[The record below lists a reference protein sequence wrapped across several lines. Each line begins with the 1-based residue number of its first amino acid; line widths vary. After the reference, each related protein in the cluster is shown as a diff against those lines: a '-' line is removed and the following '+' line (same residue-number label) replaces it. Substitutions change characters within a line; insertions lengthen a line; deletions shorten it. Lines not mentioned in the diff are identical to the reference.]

1 MGEKHMFRAE
11 APLTP
16 FRAGTVVLVTLNT
29 PREKF
34 FGSLLEISP
43 AGLSI
48 RGIDLNSLDD
58 FARMIRAEEP
68 VTAGSVFFPMHR
80 VERIEVDARNGDI
93 PSLRERFEA
102 KAGRSLSTVFDL
114 ADEEHA

>member
-1 MGEKHMFRAE
+1 MFRAE
-11 APLTP
+11 APATP

-48 RGIDLNSLDD
+48 RGIDLNSLED
-58 FARMIRAEEP
+58 FAQQIRAEEP

-80 VERIEVDARNGDI
+80 VERIEVDARSGDI

-102 KAGRSLSTVFDL
+102 KAGRSLTSVFEL
-114 ADEEHA
+114 SDEEHA

>member
-1 MGEKHMFRAE
+1 MFRAE
-11 APLTP
+11 APASP

-34 FGSLLEISP
+34 FGALLEISP

-48 RGIDLNSLDD
+48 RGFDLNSLDD
-58 FARMIRAEEP
+58 FARLVRADEP
-68 VTAGSVFFPMHR
+68 AVAGSVFFPMHR
-80 VERIEVDARNGDI
+80 VERIEVDARSGDI
-93 PSLRERFEA
+93 PSLRERFEN
-102 KAGRSLSTVFDL
+102 KAGRSLAAIFEL